1 MVTTIVFKK
10 MLSNEAFRNMLK
22 EIIEFGIDRF
32 DKNNRVSEDTGLVLY
47 QQYTYEDVC
56 RMLEWTKNEVSL
68 NIGGY
73 KFDAATNTYPVFIN
87 YIKNDD
93 ESATNYE
100 DRFLNNRELISI
112 SKNKRD
118 LSSPDVKSFIN
129 STENKTS
136 VELFVRKNKKEKGA
150 QSFYYLGQMEIVE
163 NGYKEITRVS
173 GDGNNHNVVE
183 MHWQLKTPVRNDI
196 FDYITKA
203 DIEGEE

>member
-1 MVTTIVFKK
+1 M
-10 MLSNEAFRNMLK
+10 
-22 EIIEFGIDRF
+22 
-32 DKNNRVSEDTGLVLY
+32 
-47 QQYTYEDVC
+47 
-56 RMLEWTKNEVSL
+56 

-136 VELFVRKNKKEKGA
+136 VELFVRKNKKEKDNLMGSSNFKFTA
-150 QSFYYLGQMEIVE
+150 KCFEF
-163 NGYKEITRVS
+163 K
-173 GDGNNHNVVE
+173 
-183 MHWQLKTPVRNDI
+183 
-196 FDYITKA
+196 
-203 DIEGEE
+203 